1 MTESVYLPLK
11 KGDNELMFA
20 VKEYNRGWGSQT
32 ALK

>member
-11 KGDNELMFA
+11 KGDNQLVFA
-20 VKEYNRGWGSQT
+20 VKEYNGGWGFQT